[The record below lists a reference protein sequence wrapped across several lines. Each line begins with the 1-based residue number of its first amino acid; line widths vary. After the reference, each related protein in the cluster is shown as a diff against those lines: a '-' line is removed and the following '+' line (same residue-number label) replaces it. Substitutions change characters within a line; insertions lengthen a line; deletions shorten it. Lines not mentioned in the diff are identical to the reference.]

1 MKRLEGFQRKYLRG
15 IAHGLK
21 PVVFVGQKGLTS
33 EVILAAGL
41 ALESHELIKIKFN
54 DFKGKDQKAELSG
67 LLEKETGSEVVGI
80 IGHTVIF
87 YRQQNNPEKRRI
99 FPPQRKGTSGRT
111 GKAHNGGNE
120 SSLRGKRHGSPL
132 PSKTSSTL
140 IFHPFQPSGPRQ
152 TLSNTRRNPPFPSP
166 LWE

>member
-21 PVVFVGQKGLTS
+21 PVVFVGQKGLSS

-54 DFKGKDQKAELSG
+54 DFKEKDQKAELSE

-87 YRQQNNPEKRRI
+87 YRQHNDPEKRRI
-99 FPPQRKGTSGRT
+99 FPPQRKAASGRT
-111 GKAHNGGNE
+111 GK
-120 SSLRGKRHGSPL
+120 
-132 PSKTSSTL
+132 
-140 IFHPFQPSGPRQ
+140 GP
-152 TLSNTRRNPPFPSP
+152 
-166 LWE
+166 